1 MIRVYFMWNV
11 HRTNNLDRRQHL
23 SLQKKKSLTIIVLFR
38 VVELIASHNLSELLS
53 SIVTICPPVS

>member
-11 HRTNNLDRRQHL
+11 HRTNNLDRRQHP
-23 SLQKKKSLTIIVLFR
+23 SLKKKNSLNLIR